1 MKKLIS
7 NINSPKDIKEL
18 NTDELNSLASDIRAF
33 LIDSVSKTGGHLAS
47 NLGIV
52 ELTLNPARPIHWA
65 CLIFSRA
72 SEC

>member
-52 ELTLNPARPIHWA
+52 ELTLAIHKV
-65 CLIFSRA
+65 LTFRVTK
-72 SEC
+72 